1 MVGCIAADHARV
13 PAGFTVRDAVL
24 VPATGQS
31 PGPRDRVVDG
41 LLVAPFA
48 PPAAARG

>member
-1 MVGCIAADHARV
+1 MIGCIAADHARV
-13 PAGFTVRDAVL
+13 PAGFKVRDAVL
-24 VPATGQS
+24 VPATGRA

-41 LLVAPFA
+41 LLVTPFA